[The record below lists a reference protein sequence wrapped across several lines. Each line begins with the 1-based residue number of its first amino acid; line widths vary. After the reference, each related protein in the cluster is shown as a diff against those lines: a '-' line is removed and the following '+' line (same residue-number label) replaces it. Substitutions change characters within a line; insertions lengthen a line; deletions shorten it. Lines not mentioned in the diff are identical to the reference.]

1 MAGTTARP
9 KTTSLGVATLTEL
22 GIYKCHVLKRAE
34 PNSCSKHNRFQQL
47 MLHTETN
54 VLLPTIYN
62 ISVRS
67 FTYYRLIKLCYKQWS
82 RGRAFKHF
90 LVHILILSDNYRA
103 LLPDVLHAAGR
114 SNCIR
119 RCFSNA
125 VPPNLK
131 APQNIVMAS

>member
-1 MAGTTARP
+1 MVDTTARP
-9 KTTSLGVATLTEL
+9 KTTSLEVATLTQL
-22 GIYKCHVLKRAE
+22 GIYNCHVLKRAE
-34 PNSCSKHNRFQQL
+34 PNSCKHKRFQQL
-47 MLHTETN
+47 MLHAETN
-54 VLLPTIYN
+54 FLLPTIYN

-67 FTYYRLIKLCYKQWS
+67 VTYYRLIKLCDKQWS

-103 LLPDVLHAAGR
+103 LLPDVLHAGGR

-125 VPPNLK
+125 VPLNLK
-131 APQNIVMAS
+131 APQNIVMGS